1 MTDVAHVVYVGE
13 GTLLPPDDEGFTVR
27 TVADPADVY
36 PELETAEVDCV
47 VCDARV
53 DWTTL
58 DAGLDDRFSD
68 VPFLVYGEATPER
81 IERTDETG
89 VDALLPRGASDAY
102 AAARIREAVASGD
115 QRETELKHSDA
126 RFYALTE
133 SINAGIVTVDTD
145 GIVQFANRGIES
157 VLGWDPGELEGGP
170 VSRLVP
176 ERFVQQHHDGIER
189 YLDTGEREI
198 NWAGTQFPA
207 VSETG
212 DEVPV
217 TLSLGEFEHDGDRYL
232 SAIISEQ
239 PDGINVDRLREELT
253 ATREALASLPDEVDS
268 ATAAAAL
275 RRARD
280 LLDE

>member
-1 MTDVAHVVYVGE
+1 MTDVAHVVYLGE
-13 GTLLPPDDEGFTVR
+13 GTLLPDDDGFTVQ

-36 PELETAEVDCV
+36 PELETVAVDCV
-47 VCDARV
+47 VCDARA

-58 DAGLDDRFSD
+58 DAGLDNRFRD

-81 IERTDETG
+81 LERIDESG

-102 AAARIREAVASGD
+102 TAARIREVVAGGNR
-115 QRETELKHSDA
+115 RETDLKRADA

-157 VLGWDPGELEGGP
+157 ILGWTPEELEGGP
-170 VSRLVP
+170 ATRLVP
-176 ERFVQQHHDGIER
+176 ERFLKQHHDGIER
-189 YLDTGEREI
+189 YLDTGERNI

-217 TLSLGEFEHDGDRYL
+217 TLSLGEFEHGGDRYL
-232 SAIISEQ
+232 SAIISEK
-239 PDGINVDRLREELT
+239 PDGININRLEAELA
-253 ATREALASLPDEVDS
+253 ATREAVASLPDEVDS